1 MLSNK
6 LLGRGDLQNV
16 RAMYKEM
23 LESQHRRIYVCA
35 GTGCV
40 ASGSLEIYAEF
51 ERLLSERRLPYVVK
65 LEKEAGENTIALK
78 KNSCPGF
85 CQKGPLVR
93 IDPEGWMYTKVRPE
107 DCAEILEKSPTA
119 LALAKRSFN
128 TDTAHIAGISAL
140 GLQAVSLFYGT
151 EESQEGVRAFQEKRK
166 PRFRER

>member
-51 ERLLSERRLPYVVK
+51 ERLLS
-65 LEKEAGENTIALK
+65 
-78 KNSCPGF
+78 
-85 CQKGPLVR
+85 
-93 IDPEGWMYTKVRPE
+93 
-107 DCAEILEKSPTA
+107 
-119 LALAKRSFN
+119 
-128 TDTAHIAGISAL
+128 
-140 GLQAVSLFYGT
+140 
-151 EESQEGVRAFQEKRK
+151 
-166 PRFRER
+166 